1 MDNTHHAKGMVSLQP
16 CSVADLNRAVTVL
29 NSGGVVAF
37 PTETY
42 YGLAV
47 DPFNPM
53 ALNHLFALKQR
64 DISKPIL
71 TLVDD
76 RESLLILVQSVPAI
90 YTALMD
96 TFWPGPLTLIFP
108 ARLNLPI
115 LLTAGT
121 STIGV
126 RQSSH
131 PFARQLLRAFG
142 RPITATSA
150 NISGHGPAADAFE
163 VRAQFGSRV
172 DLIFNGGKTP
182 GIGGS
187 TIVGLDG
194 EKLKL
199 IREGVIPFTE
209 IIQASRNVSGKA
221 K

>member
-1 MDNTHHAKGMVSLQP
+1 MNESLHVIKSVGLQP
-16 CSVADLNRAVTVL
+16 CSMADLNRAVAVL
-29 NSGGVVAF
+29 SSGGVVAF

-47 DPFNPM
+47 DPFNPL

-64 DISKPIL
+64 DINKPIL

-76 RESLLILVQSVPAI
+76 RESLLTLVQSVPAQ

-96 TFWPGPLTLIFP
+96 KFWPGPLTLIFP
-108 ARLNLPI
+108 ARLNLPT

-142 RPITATSA
+142 KPITATSA
-150 NISGHGPAADAFE
+150 NISGRSAAVDAFE
-163 VRAQFGSRV
+163 VKAQFGSKI
-172 DLIFNGGKTP
+172 DLIFDGGKTP
-182 GIGGS
+182 GTGGS
-187 TIVGLDG
+187 SIIRLEGD
-194 EKLKL
+194 KLKL
-199 IREGVIPFTE
+199 IREGIIPFAE
-209 IIQASRNVSGKA
+209 ILKVSAAIAG
-221 K
+221 

>member
-1 MDNTHHAKGMVSLQP
+1 MKKYQHEKYTVGYQP
-16 CSVADLNRAVTVL
+16 CSMADLNRAVKVL
-29 NSGGVVAF
+29 NDGGVVAF

-47 DPFNPM
+47 DPLNPM
-53 ALNHLFALKQR
+53 ALNYLFALKQR

-76 RESLLILVQSVPAI
+76 NKSLSLLVQEIPEVYSQ
-90 YTALMD
+90 LMEK
-96 TFWPGPLTLIFP
+96 FWPGPLTLIFQ
-108 ARLNLPI
+108 AKLNLPT

-131 PFARQLLRAFG
+131 PFARQLLRAFS

-150 NISGHGPAADAFE
+150 NISGHDAAVDAYG
-163 VRAQFGSRV
+163 VKAQFGTQIDMV
-172 DLIFNGGKTP
+172 FDGGRAP
-182 GIGGS
+182 GISGS

-194 EKLKL
+194 TQVKL
-199 IREGVIPFTE
+199 IREGVIPFGE
-209 IIQASRNVSGKA
+209 IVSSIEK
-221 K
+221 KT

>member
-1 MDNTHHAKGMVSLQP
+1 MNQYQHGKHTVGYQP
-16 CSVADLNRAVTVL
+16 CSMADLNRAVAVL
-29 NSGGVVAF
+29 NDGGVVAF

-47 DPFNPM
+47 DPLNPL
-53 ALNHLFALKQR
+53 ALNNLFTLKQR
-64 DISKPIL
+64 DIAKPIL

-76 RESLLILVQSVPAI
+76 RESLSSLVHEIPIVYLQ
-90 YTALMD
+90 LMER
-96 TFWPGPLTLIFP
+96 FWPGPLTLIFQ
-108 ARLNLPI
+108 AKINLPT

-150 NISGHGPAADAFE
+150 NISGHDAAVDAHG
-163 VRAQFGSRV
+163 VKVQFGKQI
-172 DLIFNGGKTP
+172 DLVFDGGKAP
-182 GIGGS
+182 GILGS

-194 EKLKL
+194 SQLKL
-199 IREGVIPFTE
+199 IREGVISYDE
-209 IIQASRNVSGKA
+209 IMNCAA
-221 K
+221 

>member
-1 MDNTHHAKGMVSLQP
+1 MKHYRQVKQTVGYQP
-16 CSVADLNRAVTVL
+16 CSMEDLNRAVEVL
-29 NSGGVVAF
+29 KGGGVVAF

-47 DPFNPM
+47 DPLNPL
-53 ALNHLFALKQR
+53 ALNHLFSLKQR

-71 TLVDD
+71 TLADD
-76 RESLLILVQSVPAI
+76 RESLSSLVQDVPII
-90 YTALMD
+90 YERLMEE
-96 TFWPGPLTLIFP
+96 FWPGPLTLIFQ
-108 ARLNLPI
+108 ARVNLPS

-150 NISGHGPAADAFE
+150 NISGRAAAVDAYE
-163 VRAQFGSRV
+163 VKAQFGSKIDIV
-172 DLIFNGGKTP
+172 FDGGRTP
-182 GIGGS
+182 GIVGS

-194 EKLKL
+194 DSLKF
-199 IREGVIPFTE
+199 IREGVISFKDILE
-209 IIQASRNVSGKA
+209 VSKKRTG
-221 K
+221 

>member
-1 MDNTHHAKGMVSLQP
+1 MKLYQYEKHTVGYQP
-16 CSVADLNRAVTVL
+16 CSMADLNRAVAVL
-29 NSGGVVAF
+29 NNGGVVAF

-47 DPFNPM
+47 DPLNPL

-64 DISKPIL
+64 DIAKPIL

-76 RESLLILVQSVPAI
+76 RESL
-90 YTALMD
+90 TALVHEVPIVYSQLMAK
-96 TFWPGPLTLIFP
+96 FWPGPLTLIFK
-108 ARLNLPI
+108 ARLNLPS

-121 STIGV
+121 STVGV

-150 NISGHGPAADAFE
+150 NISGCDAAVDAYG
-163 VRAQFGSRV
+163 VKAQFGTQIDMV
-172 DLIFNGGKTP
+172 FDGGRAP
-182 GIGGS
+182 GIVGS

-194 EKLKL
+194 SQVKL
-199 IREGVIPFTE
+199 IREGVIPYEE
-209 IIQASRNVSGKA
+209 ILRTVQKGS
-221 K
+221 

>member
-1 MDNTHHAKGMVSLQP
+1 MDQYQHGKHSVGYQP
-16 CSVADLNRAVTVL
+16 CSMADLNRAVAVL
-29 NSGGVVAF
+29 NKGGVVAF

-47 DPFNPM
+47 DPLNPL
-53 ALNHLFALKQR
+53 ALNLLFSLKQR
-64 DISKPIL
+64 DIAKPIL

-76 RESLLILVQSVPAI
+76 RESLSALVHEVPFI
-90 YTALMD
+90 YSRLMEK
-96 TFWPGPLTLIFP
+96 FWPGPLTLIFK
-108 ARLNLPI
+108 AKINLPT

-150 NISGHGPAADAFE
+150 NVSGHDAAVDAYG
-163 VRAQFGSRV
+163 VKAQFGNRIDMV
-172 DLIFNGGKTP
+172 FDGGKAP
-182 GIGGS
+182 GVLGS

-194 EKLKL
+194 SRLKL
-199 IREGVIPFTE
+199 IREGVISYDRILRAVE
-209 IIQASRNVSGKA
+209 NGS
-221 K
+221 

>member
-1 MDNTHHAKGMVSLQP
+1 MDKSQHNNHIVGYQP
-16 CSVADLNRAVTVL
+16 CSVADLNRAVAVL
-29 NSGGVVAF
+29 NKGGVVAF

-47 DPFNPM
+47 DPLNPL
-53 ALNHLFALKQR
+53 ALNLLFSLKQR
-64 DISKPIL
+64 DIAKPIL

-76 RESLLILVQSVPAI
+76 RESLSTLVHEVPSI
-90 YTALMD
+90 YSGLMKK
-96 TFWPGPLTLIFP
+96 FWPGPLTLIFE
-108 ARLNLPI
+108 AKVNLPA

-150 NISGHGPAADAFE
+150 NISGQDAAVDPYG
-163 VRAQFGSRV
+163 VKVQFGNRIDMV
-172 DLIFNGGKTP
+172 FDGGKAP
-182 GIGGS
+182 GVLGS

-194 EKLKL
+194 SRLKL
-199 IREGVIPFTE
+199 IREGIIPYELILRTVE
-209 IIQASRNVSGKA
+209 DGS
-221 K
+221 

>member
-1 MDNTHHAKGMVSLQP
+1 MDKSRHVKRTVGLQP
-16 CSVADLNRAVTVL
+16 CSMADLNRAVAVL

-47 DPFNPM
+47 DPFNPL
-53 ALNHLFALKQR
+53 ALNHLFTLKQR
-64 DISKPIL
+64 EISKPIL

-76 RESLLILVQSVPAI
+76 RESLLVLVQSVPAV
-90 YTALMD
+90 YSALMD
-96 TFWPGPLTLIFP
+96 TFWPGPLTLIFQ
-108 ARLNLPI
+108 AKLNLPA

-142 RPITATSA
+142 KPLTATSA
-150 NISGHGPAADAFE
+150 NISGRSAAIDAYE
-163 VRAQFGSRV
+163 VKAQFGSKI
-172 DLIFNGGKTP
+172 DLIFDGGETP

-187 TIVGLDG
+187 TIVGLEGD
-194 EKLKL
+194 KPRL
-199 IREGVIPFTE
+199 IREGVIPFAE
-209 IIQASRNVSGKA
+209 IVKVSAAITGK
-221 K
+221 